1 MRVLLTGA
9 TGFLG
14 FRTLEQLVSHNNI
27 EYIRATGRTLRT
39 THYVNHPKIEY
50 VLGDLIDK
58 NFVDQIVKTCDV
70 IIHAAALSSPW
81 GSYDA
86 FYEANVLV
94 QKNLINAAK
103 AHRINRFVFVSTPS
117 LYFLLEDKLN
127 INETENLEKNFVNA
141 YAATK
146 RAAEIA
152 LIQSGLKYII
162 IRPRALIGRG
172 DTIILPRLIRAYDE
186 GKLRVIGNGKNIAD
200 LTPVYN
206 VAQALILAIFAP
218 EVAVNQVYNISN
230 GEPVVLWDKI
240 SAVLRRLDRTPPH
253 TKIPFT
259 LIKRIAQF
267 MEWKS
272 RITNKKEPT
281 LTVYG
286 VGTLAK
292 SFSLDISKAKKL
304 LGYKPQLSTDE
315 AIDEFINWYRINE
328 NS

>member
-14 FRTLEQLVSHNNI
+14 FRTLEQLVNHDQI

-39 THYVNHPKIEY
+39 THYVSHPKIEY
-50 VLGDLIDK
+50 VLGDLTDK

-94 QKNLINAAK
+94 QKNLVNAAK
-103 AHRINRFVFVSTPS
+103 AHLINRFVFVSTPS
-117 LYFLLEDKLN
+117 LYFELKDKLN

-186 GKLRVIGNGKNIAD
+186 GKLKVIGNGKNIAD

-218 EVAVNQVYNISN
+218 AVAVNQVYNISN

-240 SAVLRRLDRTPPH
+240 SDVLRRLDRTPPH

-272 RITNKKEPT
+272 RITNKKEPA

-292 SFSLDISKAKKL
+292 SFSLDISKANKL